1 MLRKAVNKLFGT
13 HSSSESNFYRELPSQ
28 AVIPHQQNENKSR
41 SSSWLGG
48 CCVFFQT
55 NKPQKK
61 LHDVPL
67 DTLSQ
72 KDMDDALN
80 QIRETIGIRLE

>member
-13 HSSSESNFYRELPSQ
+13 YGRSESSFYRELPSQ

-41 SSSWLGG
+41 GSAWLEG

-61 LHDVPL
+61 IHDIPL
-67 DTLSQ
+67 DNLSQ

-80 QIRETIGIRLE
+80 QIRETIGIKLG